1 MPTQSQNSLNQ
12 RTGIRWFAILVG
24 LCLIPFNSFWIM
36 QMEAVYYSAHSTTY
50 SLFFNTICSL
60 LVLVAV
66 NVPLRKIHFNLALNR
81 EELITVFVM
90 LNQSSALVGHS
101 MLQILPSTM
110 AAPFG
115 LSTPENEW
123 IQLFSQHIPTWLL
136 ISDAHALEDYIKGG
150 KSESSLYIAGH
161 FNAWLIPV
169 LIWSV
174 FICLLMFVMIC
185 INTIFRQHWMNQE
198 RLGFP
203 ITQLPNEIANP
214 DSGFFKNKL
223 FLISCAVVGI
233 INIINGLHFLL
244 PQVPYLRVTPY
255 DLGVFFTDKPWDAM
269 GYMPFTLRPFLIG
282 LIFLIPLD
290 ISFSCWVFFFLW
302 KAQLVVGSALGYQQ
316 RPEFPE
322 QSAGAYIAL
331 CVIAVWMARRHILGI
346 FKALVQAS
354 SDHTRIITEPL
365 PYKTAVLGSIVGF
378 LLMVFFCCW
387 AGMSFWIAGLFF
399 ALYLMTAIAV
409 TRVRAEVGSPIHDL
423 HFAGPEYLIIN
434 AFGTR
439 KLGLGNLAI
448 LPFFWFLTR
457 AHYSD
462 VMPHQLEGFKLAD
475 RARGYNLR
483 FLVAMLVATI
493 FGTLVAF
500 WAILDSTYRHS
511 GAAMSWAGRESFSL
525 LALWLSHP
533 EPMNI
538 TGMVFFIYGLL
549 FGIFIMLMRTK
560 FLWWSLHPAGYAVS
574 STYGMRDYW
583 SLFILV
589 WLTKWLIL
597 KLGGL
602 KAHQRVLPIFYGMI
616 VGEFAVGGF
625 WALFG
630 IVFRTQTF
638 NFTAWW

>member
-24 LCLIPFNSFWIM
+24 LFLIPFNSFWIM

-81 EELITVFVM
+81 EELIAVFVM

-101 MLQILPSTM
+101 MLQILPATM

-115 LSTPENEW
+115 LSTLENEW

-136 ISDAHALEDYIKGG
+136 ISDAHALEGYIKGG
-150 KSESSLYIAGH
+150 NSKSSLYIARH
-161 FNAWLIPV
+161 LNAWLVPV
-169 LIWSV
+169 LVWSV
-174 FICLLMFVMIC
+174 FICLLMFVMLC
-185 INTIFRQHWMNQE
+185 INTILRQHWMNQE
-198 RLGFP
+198 RLAFP

-255 DLGVFFTDKPWDAM
+255 NLGVFFTNKPWDAI

-290 ISFSCWVFFFLW
+290 ITFSCWAFFFLW
-302 KAQLVVGSALGYQQ
+302 KAQLVVGSALGHQQ

-331 CVIAVWMARRHILGI
+331 CIIAVWMARRHILAI
-346 FKALVQAS
+346 FKSLVQAS
-354 SDHTRIITEPL
+354 SDNTQVITEPL
-365 PYKTAVLGSIVGF
+365 PYKTAVLGSIIGF

-399 ALYLMTAIAV
+399 AIYLMTAIGV

-439 KLGLGNLAI
+439 KLGPGNLAI

-475 RARGYNLR
+475 RARGYNRR
-483 FLVAMLVATI
+483 FLIAVLVATI

-511 GAAMSWAGRESFSL
+511 EAAMSWAGRESFSR

-533 EPMNI
+533 EPTNVA
-538 TGMVFFIYGLL
+538 GMVFFLYGLL
-549 FGIFIMLMRTK
+549 FGIFIMFMRTK